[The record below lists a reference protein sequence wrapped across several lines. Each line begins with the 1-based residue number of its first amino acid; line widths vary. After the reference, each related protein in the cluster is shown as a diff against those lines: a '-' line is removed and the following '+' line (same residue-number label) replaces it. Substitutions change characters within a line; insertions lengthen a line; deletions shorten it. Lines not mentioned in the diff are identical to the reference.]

1 MTYKIRHTMTYKKF
15 EEEIKKLGLACN
27 YNRRVVAIFIPNY
40 QEHPLIY
47 VNPNAPNSMATT
59 GNILQLSENV
69 SYKLLSFCFELA
81 TTPLDERGTVV
92 LD

>member
-1 MTYKIRHTMTYKKF
+1 MTYEKFKI
-15 EEEIKKLGLACN
+15 EIEKLGLDYN
-27 YNRRVVAIFIPNY
+27 HNRRVVAIFIPNY

-69 SYKLLSFCFELA
+69 SYKLLTLCYKLA
-81 TTPLDERGTVV
+81 TTPLDKR
-92 LD
+92 

>member
-1 MTYKIRHTMTYKKF
+1 MTYKEF
-15 EEEIKKLGLACN
+15 GEEIKKLGLAYN
-27 YNRRVVAIFIPNY
+27 HNRRLVAIFIPNY

>member
-81 TTPLDERGTVV
+81 TTPLDER
-92 LD
+92 

>member
-1 MTYKIRHTMTYKKF
+1 MTYKFRYTMTYEKF
-15 EEEIKKLGLACN
+15 EEEIKKLGLAYD

-47 VNPNAPNSMATT
+47 VNPNASNSMATT

-69 SYKLLSFCFELA
+69 SYKLLTLCYKLA
-81 TTPLDERGTVV
+81 ITPLDERGTVV